1 VKCEEM
7 KNHRITIIV
16 FFLDKKRQE
25 KKKSL
30 TENKS
35 QIFFILFSAKIEF
48 LIILTVNNLILKT
61 KKMVNNFITKKM
73 IDKIKGWDFEEILQ
87 KVENEYTA

>member
-1 VKCEEM
+1 M

-73 IDKIKGWDFEEILQ
+73 IDKIKGWNFEEILQ